1 MGNAQV
7 PGNAREAELARMMTA
22 HGARL
27 AGLCTALLKDA
38 HLAQDV
44 VQETFLRAYTRMDSF
59 RGGHEN
65 SERAWLT
72 RIAINLCRD
81 QQRSRWLRLVDRR
94 ADPEP
99 LFASCAAGMDEES
112 LHLLWAV
119 EQLPP
124 RLKEA
129 VLLRYY
135 NGMPTEEMAQ
145 TLHISKSAAYRRLNK
160 ACENLKRLLEGWD
173 FDEAE

>member
-7 PGNAREAELARMMTA
+7 PGNAREAELARMMAA

-72 RIAINLCRD
+72 RIAINTCRD
-81 QQRSRWLRLVDRR
+81 MLRRGWFRWTDRR
-94 ADPEP
+94 VTPEALP
-99 LFASCAAGMDEES
+99 LAAPDEPHPLLAEAVMALPRPSREVVLLYYYQGMD
-112 LHLLWAV
+112 V
-119 EQLPP
+119 
-124 RLKEA
+124 KETA
-129 VLLRYY
+129 QALGINVNTAKSRLLR
-135 NGMPTEEMAQ
+135 ARK
-145 TLHISKSAAYRRLNK
+145 L
-160 ACENLKRLLEGWD
+160 LKIHLEGGGTL
-173 FDEAE
+173 DE